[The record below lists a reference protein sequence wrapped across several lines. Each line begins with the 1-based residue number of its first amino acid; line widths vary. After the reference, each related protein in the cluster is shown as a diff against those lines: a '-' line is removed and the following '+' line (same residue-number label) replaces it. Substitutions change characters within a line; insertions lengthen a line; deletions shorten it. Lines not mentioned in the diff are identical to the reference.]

1 MQINELEV
9 GQFESYEMESYS
21 GFFQSIGPS
30 MMDLG
35 LNIIVSN
42 GLFQF
47 ACTEAPNVSF
57 LNRVLGLGLGKPASS
72 DAIER
77 VVKRAYA
84 LKVSCTVYTIENY
97 SKPSELPILLKER
110 GFTLKARSSVL
121 AYIPGNMAS
130 LVEDH
135 SVEAQIR
142 LVTSEQ
148 REEFAQ
154 VVCEGFE
161 LRGGFR
167 RAWEAISMASVGH
180 PQQICFMAY
189 IHDQPAGGA
198 TLFLSKDGKYA
209 GLYSA
214 STLPDFRQHGV
225 QSALLRAMLE
235 EALRR
240 GRKIITAQT
249 PYGGSAERNLHRLGL
264 ETAYVRESYFLPS
277 RR

>member
-1 MQINELEV
+1 MQINEMEV

-21 GFFQSIGPS
+21 VFFQSIGPS

-35 LNIIVSN
+35 LHIIISN

-47 ACTEAPNVSF
+47 ASTEAPNVSF

-72 DAIER
+72 DDIDR
-77 VVKRAYA
+77 IVKRAYA
-84 LKVSCTVYTIENY
+84 LKVSCTIYVIENY
-97 SKPSELPILLKER
+97 SKPTDLAVLLKER
-110 GFTLKARSSVL
+110 GFTSKARSSVL
-121 AYIPGNMAS
+121 AYIPGS
-130 LVEDH
+130 LPPLAENH
-135 SVEAQIR
+135 IVEAQIR
-142 LVTSEQ
+142 LVTPEQ

-154 VVCEGFE
+154 VVCEGFD

-167 RAWEAISMASVGH
+167 RTWEAISRASVEH
-180 PQQICFMAY
+180 PQQICYLAY

-198 TLFLSKDGKYA
+198 TLFLSKDGNYA

-240 GRKIITAQT
+240 GRQIITAQT
-249 PYGGSAERNLHRLGL
+249 SYGGSSEHNLHRLGL